1 MTMATAAGMRGSG
14 EGAARSRTLQLPLLA
29 DFPASPPAPLGA
41 APGRATTFYAIQA
54 RSVLNNPAATHMPFW
69 SVNPYIGCEFGCT
82 YCYARDT
89 HRYAVERRGG
99 GDAGKSLPRPDPFET
114 DILVKVNAAALLP
127 RTLEPGKVG
136 STPIVI
142 GTATDPYQP
151 AERRYR
157 ITRGLLESLL
167 PFRGLHLGII
177 TKSPLITRDTDLL
190 VQLAERHTVSIHIS
204 LAALDGRLVRRLEA
218 RSPAPHAR
226 LRALARLARAG
237 LDVGLLAAPIIPG
250 ITDGRDQLAAL
261 FRAAKEAGA
270 RRVSGEALR
279 LGPAARRHFLPLL
292 AREFPE
298 LAGRYARRYAH
309 RHSAGPDY
317 VAALKRRIEGIRR
330 EVGLENRE
338 EREKDLGLRGVEREK
353 RKAI

>member
-1 MTMATAAGMRGSG
+1 
-14 EGAARSRTLQLPLLA
+14 
-29 DFPASPPAPLGA
+29 
-41 APGRATTFYAIQA
+41 
-54 RSVLNNPAATHMPFW
+54 MPFW

-89 HRYAVERRGG
+89 HRYAVERLGSQEV
-99 GDAGKSLPRPDPFET
+99 GKQVEDPFEK
-114 DILVKVNAAALLP
+114 DILVKINAAALLP
-127 RTLEPGKVG
+127 RTLNPARVG
-136 STPIVI
+136 DQPIVI

-151 AERRYR
+151 AEQRYR

-177 TKSPLITRDTDLL
+177 TKSPLITRDVDVLTR
-190 VQLAERHTVSIHIS
+190 LAERHLVRIYIS

-218 RSPAPHAR
+218 RSPAPHTR

-298 LAGRYARRYAH
+298 LAARYARRYAH

-317 VAALKRRIEGIRR
+317 VEALKRRIEGIRR
-330 EVGLENRE
+330 EVGFK
-338 EREKDLGLRGVEREK
+338 KD
-353 RKAI
+353 

>member
-1 MTMATAAGMRGSG
+1 MTT
-14 EGAARSRTLQLPLLA
+14 QLSLLPRI
-29 DFPASPPAPLGA
+29 PASPPSPLGA
-41 APGRATTFYAIQA
+41 APGRATTFYAIQS

-89 HRYAVERRGG
+89 HRYAVERLGSQEV
-99 GDAGKSLPRPDPFET
+99 GKQVEDPFEK
-114 DILVKVNAAALLP
+114 DILVKINAAALLP
-127 RTLEPGKVG
+127 RTLNPERVG
-136 STPIVI
+136 DQPIVI

-177 TKSPLITRDTDLL
+177 TKSPLITRDVDVLTR
-190 VQLAERHTVSIHIS
+190 LAERHLVRIYIS

-218 RSPAPHAR
+218 RSPAPHTR

-298 LAGRYARRYAH
+298 LAARYARRYAH

-317 VAALKRRIEGIRR
+317 VEALKRRIEGIRR
-330 EVGLENRE
+330 EVGFK
-338 EREKDLGLRGVEREK
+338 KD
-353 RKAI
+353 

>member
-1 MTMATAAGMRGSG
+1 
-14 EGAARSRTLQLPLLA
+14 
-29 DFPASPPAPLGA
+29 LGA
-41 APGRATTFYAIQA
+41 APGRATTFYAIQS

-114 DILVKVNAAALLP
+114 DILVKVNATALLP

-177 TKSPLITRDTDLL
+177 TKSPLITRDVDILTR
-190 VQLAERHTVSIHIS
+190 LAERHLVRIYIS

-226 LRALARLARAG
+226 LRALAHLARAG

-270 RRVSGEALR
+270 RRASGEALR

-298 LAGRYARRYAH
+298 LAARYARRYGQ
-309 RHSAGPDY
+309 RHTAGPDY
-317 VAALKRRIEGIRR
+317 IAALKRRIEGILR
-330 EVGLENRE
+330 ELGLAGRE
-338 EREKDLGLRGVEREK
+338 EKEKD
-353 RKAI
+353 